1 MARNL
6 GDTVL
11 KITVIGDTSDFLKA
25 ISKID
30 LPKLEIAKE
39 IDYNSKGLI
48 ILDDSLSNSEKI
60 SLAKSNELQIPIL
73 GVQNGFDALNQFF
86 GGSSSLTNDKIC
98 Q

>member
-6 GDTVL
+6 GDTFL
-11 KITVIGDTSDFLKA
+11 KITLLLEILQILQA

-39 IDYNSKGLI
+39 IDVNSKGLI

-60 SLAKSNELQIPIL
+60 SLAKSNELQIPI
-73 GVQNGFDALNQFF
+73 FRSTKWF
-86 GGSSSLTNDKIC
+86 
-98 Q
+98 

>member
-11 KITVIGDTSDFLKA
+11 KITVIGDTSDFLQA

-39 IDYNSKGLI
+39 IDVNSKGLI

-73 GVQNGFDALNQFF
+73 EIGRAHV
-86 GGSSSLTNDKIC
+86 
-98 Q
+98 